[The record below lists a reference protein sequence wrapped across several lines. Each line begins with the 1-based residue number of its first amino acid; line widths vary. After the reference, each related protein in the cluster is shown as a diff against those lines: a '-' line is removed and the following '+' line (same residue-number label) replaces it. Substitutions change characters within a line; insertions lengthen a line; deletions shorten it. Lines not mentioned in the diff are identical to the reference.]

1 MFNQP
6 EESYHCFKPGG
17 QHMKI
22 EEVIG
27 KEELEKETFESQRN
41 LNRIHQFYHR
51 VVDLAEQNHKTA
63 AVLVEE
69 NGRLQIENE
78 GLKEFT
84 QELLGFMADLERECS
99 DCRSRARSL
108 VLNQPQMKEDK

>member
-1 MFNQP
+1 
-6 EESYHCFKPGG
+6 
-17 QHMKI
+17 MKI

-27 KEELEKETFESQRN
+27 KEELGKETFESQRN

-78 GLKEFT
+78 GLREFC
-84 QELLGFMADLERECS
+84 QELLSSMADLEDECS
-99 DCRSRARSL
+99 GFRHKVRSA
-108 VLNQPQMKEDK
+108 VLELLPHQKEEKND